1 MRDRDHRRLT
11 QLLKLIYRLLRLLLL
26 LAALLLRADSQQ
38 GHPCTTPELSPNSHL
53 GLGKIKQGVVP
64 SKPLL

>member
-11 QLLKLIYRLLRLLLL
+11 QLLKLIYRILRLLLL
-26 LAALLLRADSQQ
+26 LAALLLRADSQP

-53 GLGKIKQGVVP
+53 GKKVH
-64 SKPLL
+64 